1 MVRQTIPLLITGI
14 VGFVLVIAYFIPHP
28 PFDTLREDF
37 SIYFDIIASVAFI
50 LGAGNLIKMHGM
62 RISKRD
68 EGWLYSIVTVLGFL
82 IVLVVGLGKLG
93 NPGGFGGGL
102 PVTAAGSA
110 FDYTYQYIFRPCAAT
125 MFALLAFYVA
135 SASFR
140 AFRAKNIE
148 ATILLLVA
156 FIILIGRTFVG
167 TWLTSGL
174 PDSLFF
180 LKVPYLA
187 EKIMTVLNFAGNRAI
202 MIGIALGIVSTS
214 LKVIIGIDRSYLGSD

>member
-1 MVRQTIPLLITGI
+1 MVRRTIPLMITAI
-14 VGFVLVIAYFIPHP
+14 VGFVLVVAYFIPHP

-50 LGAGNLIKMHGM
+50 LGAGNLIKMHGN
-62 RISKRD
+62 RIGKK
-68 EGWLYSIVTVLGFL
+68 EKNWGYSAVTVMGFIL
-82 IVLVVGLGKLG
+82 VLFVGLTKLG
-93 NPGGFGGGL
+93 NPQGFRGSS
-102 PVTAAGSA
+102 VTADGSY
-110 FDYTYQYIFRPCAAT
+110 FDHVYRYIFRPCAAT

-140 AFRAKNIE
+140 AFRAKNAE

-156 FIILIGRTFVG
+156 FTILLGRTFVG
-167 TWLTSGL
+167 TLLTSWL
-174 PDSLFF
+174 PDSLYF
-180 LKVPYLA
+180 LTIPYLA

-214 LKVIIGIDRSYLGSD
+214 LKVIIGIDRSYLGSN